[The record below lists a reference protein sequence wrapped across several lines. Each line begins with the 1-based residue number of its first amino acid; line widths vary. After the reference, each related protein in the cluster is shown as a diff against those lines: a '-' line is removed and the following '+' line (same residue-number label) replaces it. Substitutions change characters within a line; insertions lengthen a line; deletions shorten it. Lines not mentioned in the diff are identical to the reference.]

1 MGTDPFGNPATAAV
15 GVHSLQVAA
24 VLVGCLLALGCE
36 SGESGNNKKREDP
49 SREQKLDQPVLPEA
63 PWFELPADWAEQHPT
78 LSPNARPEIHWMAL
92 AERQIPHDPADSA
105 GRVWL
110 EAVTPTSGPAS
121 DRHSGNSGETPSLP
135 AASHQRFELVFE
147 VGEPGIADGGSLFV
161 LPDPFWYWSEAQTGD
176 PAAPG
181 YTTAVLREP
190 AGVDGKPA
198 RLVATEL
205 PGAFRIA
212 GRALAAGEKI
222 AIVYGAG
229 PAGATVDRYAER
241 GAEIRIGLDADGDGR
256 RAWLPESVVVDI
268 TAREGAL
275 LIAFAPA
282 EVAPGERFELNL
294 ALVDAVGNR
303 ARWPAAALDASG
315 RSRAEFSIESLPA
328 ATLVPSA
335 GLGVQTSVAPADSP
349 HHAAL
354 VVPGIPAAPAASGAP
369 AAPIAAAIEGVLRL
383 RVRGRG
389 PLAAFEAELPPIV
402 VRRAPTHLVW
412 ADLHGHT
419 RYSDGSGAPDDYFR
433 YARDVARLEV
443 IALTDHDHWGLSP
456 LDENPA
462 RQAEIVALAKTYHE
476 PGRFVTLPGYEWT
489 SWLHGHRHVLAFD
502 DELPMFS
509 ALDPA
514 SDRPDEL
521 WAALRGRPVL
531 TFAHHS
537 AGAPIA
543 TDWNF
548 APDPELEPVTEI
560 VSVHGSSEA
569 ADAPAPIDEA
579 IEGNFVRDVLLHGA
593 RLGFIGSGDSH
604 DGHPGLA
611 EISAGQGGLAGI
623 FTAGLDRAH
632 LLSALKRRHTFA
644 TNGIRPWLE
653 VSIDGVAMGG
663 TLVTTASPD
672 PLLRIR
678 YEATAPIESVE
689 LIRSSH
695 RAKVE
700 LPPPPVQSLDLERRI
715 PALHAGEFHYVRIV
729 QTDGGVAWSSPIFA
743 DPSPAAAATTTTTTK
758 KLKRS
763 PE

>member
-1 MGTDPFGNPATAAV
+1 M
-15 GVHSLQVAA
+15 
-24 VLVGCLLALGCE
+24 
-36 SGESGNNKKREDP
+36 
-49 SREQKLDQPVLPEA
+49 
-63 PWFELPADWAEQHPT
+63 
-78 LSPNARPEIHWMAL
+78 
-92 AERQIPHDPADSA
+92 
-105 GRVWL
+105 
-110 EAVTPTSGPAS
+110 
-121 DRHSGNSGETPSLP
+121 
-135 AASHQRFELVFE
+135 
-147 VGEPGIADGGSLFV
+147 
-161 LPDPFWYWSEAQTGD
+161 
-176 PAAPG
+176 
-181 YTTAVLREP
+181 
-190 AGVDGKPA
+190 
-198 RLVATEL
+198 
-205 PGAFRIA
+205 
-212 GRALAAGEKI
+212 
-222 AIVYGAG
+222 
-229 PAGATVDRYAER
+229 
-241 GAEIRIGLDADGDGR
+241 
-256 RAWLPESVVVDI
+256 VVDI

-433 YARDVARLEV
+433 YARDVARLDV